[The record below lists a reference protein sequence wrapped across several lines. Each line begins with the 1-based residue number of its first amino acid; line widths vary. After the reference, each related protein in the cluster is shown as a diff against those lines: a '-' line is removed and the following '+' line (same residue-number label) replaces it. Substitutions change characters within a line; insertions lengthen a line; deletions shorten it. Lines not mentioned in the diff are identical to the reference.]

1 MTQIFEVE
9 NIKCG
14 GCMNTIRKGLTQMI
28 GVSRAEPDNENGTVT
43 VDYDA
48 ALVSEEAIAA
58 KLSDMGYPL
67 AGQNNLA
74 KKAVSYVSCMI
85 GRLDSDRPNTA
96 NN

>member
-14 GCMNTIRKGLTQMI
+14 GCMNTIRKGLAQMN
-28 GVSRAEPDNENGTVT
+28 GVSRAEPDNEKGTVS

-85 GRLDSDRPNTA
+85 GRVDSDRPNAA